1 MDLGIG
7 LGLPAFQEGLR
18 LRACNSQGLWG
29 SRAWIHGSGLRLGPG
44 GFWSQRV
51 LEITVFLVSVP

>member
-7 LGLPAFQEGLR
+7 LGLPAFQQALR
-18 LRACNSQGLWG
+18 LRGCNNQGLWG

-44 GFWSQRV
+44 GF
-51 LEITVFLVSVP
+51 